1 MTRNQG
7 EGTICDSSFAAGC
20 DPVKTLAVKSFHRG
34 PSFWLAVNENFLRK
48 PLVCTAGIE
57 SELLACLSPCF
68 LKATLAP
75 PGASALELLQMT

>member
-7 EGTICDSSFAAGC
+7 EGAICDTSFAAGC
-20 DPVKTLAVKSFHRG
+20 DPVCEKSGG
-34 PSFWLAVNENFLRK
+34 PAFSWLAVNENFLRK

-57 SELLACLSPCF
+57 SELLACLPPCF

-75 PGASALELLQMT
+75 PGASTLELLQMT

>member
-7 EGTICDSSFAAGC
+7 EGAICDTSFAAGC
-20 DPVKTLAVKSFHRG
+20 APVKSPGARLFRVG
-34 PSFWLAVNENFLRK
+34 CVNENFLRK

-57 SELLACLSPCF
+57 SELLACLPPCF